1 MSKIESSDVIFD
13 DDIDVETTK
22 DGAIKE
28 INGYL
33 WATKG
38 LVDRTDWKPVTD
50 CDQINFYPV
59 IEIPTGNFKVLV
71 SMYENDKNRI
81 AELTLST
88 DEAEMIKKAFIT
100 YICLDDCEAADAVRK
115 LAA

>member
-1 MSKIESSDVIFD
+1 MSEIESSDVIFD

-59 IEIPTGNFKVLV
+59 LEIPSGKLTVLA
-71 SMYENDKNRI
+71 SMYENDKNRVCK
-81 AELTLST
+81 LKLS
-88 DEAEMIKKAFIT
+88 DEETEMIKKAFIT
-100 YICLDDCEAADAVRK
+100 YICLDDCEAADAVRN
-115 LAA
+115 LVA